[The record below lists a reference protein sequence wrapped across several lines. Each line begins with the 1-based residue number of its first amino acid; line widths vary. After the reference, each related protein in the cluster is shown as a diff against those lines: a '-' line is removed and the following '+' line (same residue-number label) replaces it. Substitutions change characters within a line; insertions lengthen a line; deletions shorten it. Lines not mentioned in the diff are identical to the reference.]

1 MQSGS
6 IPLAP
11 PGQVDCLQEARA
23 IVVVV
28 VLVEVEV
35 LGEPL
40 EALPEAEVPGEVP
53 PVLLEEVEEVEEVEE
68 ELVVFI
74 KPGCCQN
81 GVFAAPVQVT
91 G

>member
-53 PVLLEEVEEVEEVEE
+53 PLLLEEVEEVEE
-68 ELVVFI
+68 ELVVFV